1 MKVSVLISEG
11 VKQLILTPETEHEK
25 MALKLID
32 PDDKIHTVVKRGS
45 FVGESPKVLG
55 YNVYE
60 CQGGY
65 FRAEENFESIMF
77 VITPEKKEEENE

>member
-32 PDDKIHTVVKRGS
+32 PEDKIHTVVKRGC
-45 FVGESPKVLG
+45 FVGEEPRVLG
-55 YNVYE
+55 YDVYQ

-65 FRAEENFESIMF
+65 YRAEENFDSVMF
-77 VITPEKKEEENE
+77 VITPDKKEDQE